1 MDKYDLKVN
10 SDNVGGYFSSEQI
23 DLLSIIQCNNKN
35 QLVNYVMN
43 CDQIKHLYSDFK
55 LDRLR
60 MVDLEQA
67 KRIVFKDY
75 QDSMVLHDSNVN
87 DSIENRLKN
96 IGIREQDFNI
106 IKKALKDR
114 NISFIKQF
122 VQKNY
127 ADKIDDIL
135 SLNHHFVSEERDQAK
150 DTLLYDELSLLN
162 SQLSYFN
169 TMLIGSGKIYSVVN
183 EFYDVNEPDKR
194 FDFYKAKR
202 DLDFAYNNGKQVRFH
217 SLLVKED
224 ASHLFEGKSKEEVL
238 NIIRSYVK
246 ECIDFIIAY
255 NKTHKIVV
263 NGKEVPVIKAIDLFN
278 EIVSFEKNNKG
289 HYYNIWEE
297 KYGISMPEL
306 IEAFEYAK
314 QYKPDDVDYLYNE
327 PFLENDERR
336 KKVLEVLQAIESLKP
351 GLIDTLGSQMHITMT
366 IPEENIRRCFN
377 DLKKFQEVSG
387 KKIQITEFDMS
398 LGSQEILRVF
408 GSKPDV
414 SLEQVYD
421 YKKEKVDMISNI
433 INNSGVL
440 LDGISYWSLTDEI
453 DCNLERIRTKFLQQG
468 SISVKEQIP
477 TACGGLI
484 PTHSRL
490 IKKNKINNLLAQEK
504 GEMIDSSY
512 KSSAVFFDQ
521 RNQAEV
527 EIAQQI
533 RIKNMA
539 IKMEKEQ
546 KRSLKKQNIKK
557 LIKKNPATDS
567 NVVGGGFINNLG
579 LLFIVVFITGVFLMI
594 VYNVIK

>member
-127 ADKIDDIL
+127 ADKIDDVL
-135 SLNHHFVSEERDQAK
+135 SLNHHFVSEERDQVK

-169 TMLIGSGKIYSVVN
+169 TMLIGSGRIYSVVN
-183 EFYDVNEPDKR
+183 EFYDVNETNKR

-202 DLDFAYNNGKQVRFH
+202 DLDFAFNNGKQVRFH

-255 NKTHKIVV
+255 NKTHKIAVD
-263 NGKEVPVIKAIDLFN
+263 GKEVPVIKAVDLFN

-297 KYGISMPEL
+297 KY
-306 IEAFEYAK
+306 
-314 QYKPDDVDYLYNE
+314 
-327 PFLENDERR
+327 
-336 KKVLEVLQAIESLKP
+336 
-351 GLIDTLGSQMHITMT
+351 
-366 IPEENIRRCFN
+366 
-377 DLKKFQEVSG
+377 
-387 KKIQITEFDMS
+387 
-398 LGSQEILRVF
+398 
-408 GSKPDV
+408 
-414 SLEQVYD
+414 
-421 YKKEKVDMISNI
+421 
-433 INNSGVL
+433 
-440 LDGISYWSLTDEI
+440 
-453 DCNLERIRTKFLQQG
+453 
-468 SISVKEQIP
+468 
-477 TACGGLI
+477 
-484 PTHSRL
+484 
-490 IKKNKINNLLAQEK
+490 
-504 GEMIDSSY
+504 
-512 KSSAVFFDQ
+512 
-521 RNQAEV
+521 
-527 EIAQQI
+527 
-533 RIKNMA
+533 
-539 IKMEKEQ
+539 
-546 KRSLKKQNIKK
+546 
-557 LIKKNPATDS
+557 
-567 NVVGGGFINNLG
+567 
-579 LLFIVVFITGVFLMI
+579 
-594 VYNVIK
+594 